1 MQVSANEDYTKK
13 SFITKKADRNYL
25 PALKDGVI
33 YSVAYNIN
41 DNQKSKILNDLN
53 DK

>member
-13 SFITKKADRNYL
+13 SFIKKADRNYL

-41 DNQKSKILNDLN
+41 DNQKSKMTNDLN